1 MSSAAVL
8 KLLAALA
15 WLLLLLGSPA
25 AVRGGCGF
33 PPYVPNARPTV
44 GSHNSFPVRK
54 IIRYT
59 CNKGF
64 AKIPGQTDAVACL
77 DNNQWSKIST
87 LCNRSCDA
95 PPILLVATFDRRY
108 VRYSYFPVGFT
119 VEYQCRQGYQRIES
133 VPATITCLTNVTW
146 SKLPNICKRKA
157 CPEPGPLKHGH
168 INITDK
174 YFGAQIFFSC
184 EEGYILEGAT
194 YTFCAV
200 SGASV
205 AWRDPLPECKVIF
218 CPEPPSI
225 ENGKITQKQNDY
237 ASGQSVTYQ
246 CNENFTLL
254 GSNSIQCSI
263 KKYQGQ
269 WTGALPRCKEIFC
282 PEPPHI
288 DHGKVME
295 NHSHYRY
302 GQSATYQCNEG
313 FTLAG
318 NNSIRCTEKDEQGQW
333 SDAPQCK
340 EIFCPEPLKIN
351 NGKIVQK
358 QDHYAHGQ
366 SITYVC
372 DEGLILI
379 GKDSIQ
385 CTVKDNQGKWS
396 DFPPKCKERLVLW
409 PAVAP
414 QKHATSTAQPPPKA
428 PNPTSAK
435 VSGTK
440 APPTP
445 QEITSVNDPDP
456 EPTPAAQKPT
466 SANFRAAYPPLT
478 ARKPTAA
485 NLPAVQPRLAA
496 RKPTSANIPAADH
509 HLTARKPTSPKLP
522 AADSPLTAQKPTS
535 PKLPAADSP
544 LTAQKPTAA
553 NLPAADSPLTAQKP
567 TAANLPPAD
576 PPRTAQKPTSA
587 NLPPADP
594 PLTAQKP
601 TAANLPP
608 AEPPLTAQKPT
619 AASVSVTQVPAT
631 GQKSPVTNAL
641 PTETSPAFLKPI
653 TANASSVAHA
663 TPTTQQSSTA
673 NVLVTQT
680 LPTKHKSTAAHAP
693 VTKRLK
699 TTQTSAPV
707 TATRVIAV
715 PRATT
720 HFQATHTAKGKGTL
734 QSSGAIILAS
744 GNFWRTSD
752 PSSPSSVTACP
763 LCRCSILGA
772 ENLHEGS
779 SYACSFYPQ
788 ILWLIII
795 ISGFPSNF
803 KQAKNATFACIFLPF
818 PSFSVM

>member
-1 MSSAAVL
+1 MVSVGEGFPGGAVVKAPDFGAGGRRGKDGQL
-8 KLLAALA
+8 TPANHIR
-15 WLLLLLGSPA
+15 WTPPA
-25 AVRGGCGF
+25 APPGENCGCGF

-205 AWRDPLPECKVIF
+205 AWRDPLPECK
-218 CPEPPSI
+218 
-225 ENGKITQKQNDY
+225 
-237 ASGQSVTYQ
+237 
-246 CNENFTLL
+246 
-254 GSNSIQCSI
+254 
-263 KKYQGQ
+263 
-269 WTGALPRCKEIFC
+269 EIFC

-333 SDAPQCK
+333 SDAPQ
-340 EIFCPEPLKIN
+340 
-351 NGKIVQK
+351 
-358 QDHYAHGQ
+358 
-366 SITYVC
+366 
-372 DEGLILI
+372 
-379 GKDSIQ
+379 
-385 CTVKDNQGKWS
+385 
-396 DFPPKCKERLVLW
+396 CKERLVLW

-567 TAANLPPAD
+567 TA
-576 PPRTAQKPTSA
+576 
-587 NLPPADP
+587 
-594 PLTAQKP
+594 
-601 TAANLPP
+601 
-608 AEPPLTAQKPT
+608 
-619 AASVSVTQVPAT
+619 
-631 GQKSPVTNAL
+631 
-641 PTETSPAFLKPI
+641 
-653 TANASSVAHA
+653 
-663 TPTTQQSSTA
+663 
-673 NVLVTQT
+673 VL
-680 LPTKHKSTAAHAP
+680 
-693 VTKRLK
+693 
-699 TTQTSAPV
+699 
-707 TATRVIAV
+707 
-715 PRATT
+715 
-720 HFQATHTAKGKGTL
+720 
-734 QSSGAIILAS
+734 
-744 GNFWRTSD
+744 
-752 PSSPSSVTACP
+752 
-763 LCRCSILGA
+763 
-772 ENLHEGS
+772 
-779 SYACSFYPQ
+779 
-788 ILWLIII
+788 
-795 ISGFPSNF
+795 
-803 KQAKNATFACIFLPF
+803 
-818 PSFSVM
+818 